1 MVVLSN
7 GERRYEVADYTYW
20 NKWLTPIF
28 TSEDP
33 DYNKNIVKESLRYY
47 KSKDRTHVAPMIKGN
62 LYESDFNF
70 FKTAKRKNYKS
81 LVKVEEFIKN
91 QFKICFLDYFRH
103 HFPEDTS
110 NKLDGVEEKD
120 LDVDLRESWIHIS
133 NDKGSWHGNH
143 NHPMTSWGVI
153 YYVKVDETGRENGG
167 MNGFRQPYNTMYTD
181 DGNFFQH
188 DFSVF
193 NIQPINGTL
202 VFFPANLMHNAT
214 PYYGDEQRIVIA
226 ANINVNF
233 KR

>member
-1 MVVLSN
+1 M
-7 GERRYEVADYTYW
+7 ADYTYW

-120 LDVDLRESWIHIS
+120 LNVDLRESWIHIS

-167 MNGFRQPYNTMYTD
+167 MNGFRQTYNT
-181 DGNFFQH
+181 
-188 DFSVF
+188 
-193 NIQPINGTL
+193 I
-202 VFFPANLMHNAT
+202 
-214 PYYGDEQRIVIA
+214 
-226 ANINVNF
+226 
-233 KR
+233 

>member
-1 MVVLSN
+1 M
-7 GERRYEVADYTYW
+7 ADYTYW

-91 QFKICFLDYFRH
+91 QFKICFLDYFRY

-120 LDVDLRESWIHIS
+120 LNVDLRESWIHIS

-143 NHPMTSWGVI
+143 NHPMTSW
-153 YYVKVDETGRENGG
+153 
-167 MNGFRQPYNTMYTD
+167 
-181 DGNFFQH
+181 
-188 DFSVF
+188 
-193 NIQPINGTL
+193 
-202 VFFPANLMHNAT
+202 
-214 PYYGDEQRIVIA
+214 
-226 ANINVNF
+226 
-233 KR
+233 

>member
-1 MVVLSN
+1 
-7 GERRYEVADYTYW
+7 
-20 NKWLTPIF
+20 
-28 TSEDP
+28 
-33 DYNKNIVKESLRYY
+33 
-47 KSKDRTHVAPMIKGN
+47 MIKGN

-143 NHPMTSWGVI
+143 NHPMPSWGVI